1 MTMPGFTAA
10 ALAGVPAGVQAQGVW
25 VGRRQLFI
33 KFAGEAE
40 TATMYTSEALAR
52 DLQRQVQR
60 GAFHSVSVTGRD
72 PLANRDF
79 LVAALVKAQVGI
91 PVMLDI
97 DGQRPDETVIL
108 TPHVA
113 LVQVTLD
120 PASSHAA
127 LQRGCETLGVASS
140 AGCAHAFVAAAS
152 AETSDAQILRVV
164 EQARDA
170 SADTDIVLL
179 PPLAAEQALDR
190 RWASLLDQAMQ
201 LHARTALGARIL
213 PPAGMR

>member
-1 MTMPGFTAA
+1 MAMRGFTAA

-25 VGRRQLFI
+25 VGRRQLFV

-40 TATMYTSEALAR
+40 TATMYSSDALAR
-52 DLQRQVQR
+52 EMQRHVQR
-60 GAFHSVSVTGRD
+60 GVFHSMSVTGRD
-72 PLANRDF
+72 PLANTDF
-79 LVAALVKAQVGI
+79 LLAALIKGQIGI

-97 DGQRPDETVIL
+97 DGQRPEETTAL

-113 LVQVTLD
+113 LIQVTLD
-120 PASSHAA
+120 PATSHAM
-127 LQRGCETLGVASS
+127 LERGCETLRVAAA

-170 SADTDIVLL
+170 SATTDVVLL
-179 PPLAAEQALDR
+179 PPMVAEATVDR
-190 RWASLLDQAMQ
+190 RWAVLLDQAMQ

-213 PPAGMR
+213 PPAGTR

>member
-10 ALAGVPAGVQAQGVW
+10 ALAGVPVGVQAQGVW
-25 VGRRQLFI
+25 VGRRQVFV

-40 TATMYTSEALAR
+40 TATMYSADALAR
-52 DLQRQVQR
+52 ELQRHVQR
-60 GAFHSVSVTGRD
+60 GVFHSLSITGRD

-79 LVAALVKAQVGI
+79 LVAALSKAQLGI

-97 DGQRPDETVIL
+97 DGQRPEEVATL
-108 TPHVA
+108 TSQVA

-120 PASSHAA
+120 PAMSHAM
-127 LQRGCETLGVASS
+127 LQRGCETLRVAAR
-140 AGCAHAFVAAAS
+140 AGRAHAFIAAAS
-152 AETSDAQILRVV
+152 AETSDAQLLRVV

-170 SADTDIVLL
+170 SPDTDVVLL
-179 PPLAAEQALDR
+179 PPVPPEATLDR
-190 RWASLLDQAMQ
+190 RWAVLLDHAMQ
-201 LHARTALGARIL
+201 LHSRTTLGARIL